1 MKLARRRKSRWAERP
16 SLEGARGLDYP
27 RSRSRRCARREP
39 LCPHAGGFRTSELPY
54 FVTVERR
61 GVSPLK
67 TKLLGR
73 APDRA
78 ARISG
83 AASSGLSPA
92 TALGLAPTI
101 RRAVTRG
108 VLAVISLSVAL
119 SSCGGSD
126 ESSPLRARRVRS
138 RRRSAPPHP
147 RGPRTPASRRG
158 TPPPTLGRGVVA
170 PRVPRARAPGA
181 GAAGTRASASPSPT
195 EGWQRVR
202 GRPLG

>member
-1 MKLARRRKSRWAERP
+1 MKLARRRKSCWAERP

-126 ESSPLRARRVRS
+126 ESQPASGATRPEPTTQRSTAPPRSPDAGIPEGHAPADARARRCRAARLPRS
-138 RRRSAPPHP
+138 RSWRRC
-147 RGPRTPASRRG
+147 GWY
-158 TPPPTLGRGVVA
+158 
-170 PRVPRARAPGA
+170 AR
-181 GAAGTRASASPSPT
+181 
-195 EGWQRVR
+195 
-202 GRPLG
+202 